1 MDANEMRM
9 IAEKAGRVEY
19 EKKAYEYF
27 DKKIKEAAERGMRR
41 IFFSFNGGYVDPDTN
56 KWVGGNIT
64 HITREDGKEHY
75 RKLGF
80 TFEYVGQIGGVWQAR
95 DQENIVW

>member
-1 MDANEMRM
+1 MNAAEMRK
-9 IAEKAGRVEY
+9 IAEATERVKHE
-19 EKKAYEYF
+19 EKAYEYF

-56 KWVGGNIT
+56 KWIGSNVT

-80 TFEYVGQIGGVWQAR
+80 KFEHVGVIGGVMQAR